1 MYHLTKEPI
10 EVQPIINQV
19 TDRNCGAIATFIG
32 TVRELTAGKKT
43 LRLEYH
49 AYEEMAV
56 KMLERIG
63 NEVEQKWAGSKVA
76 ITHRLGMLEI
86 SDIAIVIAV
95 SSPHR
100 KAAYEGNAYAMERIK
115 EMVPIWKK
123 EFWED
128 GSEWVGDQL
137 ETTPYKGGEPS

>member
-10 EVQPIINQV
+10 NVQPIINQV

-49 AYEEMAV
+49 AYEDMAV

-63 NEVEQKWAGSKVA
+63 NEVEQKWEGSKVA

-137 ETTPYKGGEPS
+137 EKTPYKGGQPS